1 MKKRFLLRILA
12 VFCVMALTMLVFRR
26 IFPEGEMLP
35 AMQQLDPGLEIRQYD
50 FLTSIFNT
58 DCRLSL
64 FGTRQQVHTAYRRV
78 SEELFRLHNALNR
91 FNRQSEVSRFNAAPA
106 NTPFP
111 CSPQLWRAFET
122 AEKAYQ
128 ETDGAFDITVGPLMA
143 FWKKHATDAEIPQEE
158 LASIRQHVGFS
169 LLKLDAAAHSVT
181 KLADDLQVD
190 FGGLAK
196 GLALDIARETLQAEG
211 VENCYLDFGGNTYQN
226 LPQDHP
232 YRDLCAIKDLRPLP
246 DGSFPSAPRC
256 TLQNAERRFLGT
268 SANSYRAI
276 SKDDAKP
283 VGHILDP
290 QTGMPVA
297 PAYISLTAI
306 ADTGWRSDAFSTAV
320 FAKGAPLARI
330 ITAAHP
336 ACAFIFLPQTDAA
349 PEIIGDARLQNSSSI
364 NP

>member
-1 MKKRFLLRILA
+1 
-12 VFCVMALTMLVFRR
+12 
-26 IFPEGEMLP
+26 
-35 AMQQLDPGLEIRQYD
+35 MQQLDPGLEIRQYD

-91 FNRQSEVSRFNAAPA
+91 FNRQSEVSRFNATPA
-106 NTPFP
+106 DTPFP
-111 CSPQLWRAFET
+111 CSPLLWRAFET

-143 FWKKHATDAEIPQEE
+143 FWKKHATDAEIPREE

-336 ACAFIFLPQTDAA
+336 ACAFIFLPQTNAA